1 MNRYFNPEDLAQP
14 FGSYSQGVE
23 ITNASKLV
31 YVAGQVGAMP
41 DGTVPED
48 FEAQAEQA
56 FRNVQGVLRAADMDV
71 EHVVSMRYYLLDRE
85 NVPKFRAAKDRVFGD
100 VRPAGTLLIVGGLA
114 SPDWHFEVDAFAYK

>member
-1 MNRYFNPEDLAQP
+1 MNRYFNPAELAQP

-23 ITNASKLV
+23 ITDACKLV

-41 DGTVPED
+41 DGTVPTGFQE
-48 FEAQAEQA
+48 QVEQA

-100 VRPAGTLLIVGGLA
+100 VKPAGTLLIVGGLA